1 MRNYL
6 ESNKGRRLG
15 IIRVG
20 MPKEV
25 YFEARVKEVAGDVV
39 ILENEDGEETALPLE
54 KIILVG
60 SCSEENKGPVGF

>member
-6 ESNKGRRLG
+6 ESKKGERLG
-15 IIRVG
+15 IIRAG

-25 YFEARVKEVAGDVV
+25 YFEAKVKELRGEVV
-39 ILENEDGEETALPLE
+39 ILENDQGEELALPVE

-60 SCSEENKGPVGF
+60 PCEEEPKSRAGF